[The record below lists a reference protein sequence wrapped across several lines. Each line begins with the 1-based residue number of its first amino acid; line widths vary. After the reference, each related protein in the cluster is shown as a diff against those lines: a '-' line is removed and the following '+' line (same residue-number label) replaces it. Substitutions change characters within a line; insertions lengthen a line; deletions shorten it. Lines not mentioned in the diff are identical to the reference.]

1 MRARRGAGPGA
12 SRERRARPHASGDR
26 FGLFFRRLLETNTGV
41 GANVGGVITANDPS
55 PFPFPFP
62 SALVLAFFAL
72 DPDPERPASS
82 RGPPRAVAGVAGSL
96 FTPDPDGGARFA
108 PRLLGVGVA
117 STEPEPEPEPEPS
130 VPGLGDASLAARLRR
145 DASEGVRGL
154 PTPTLRARFF
164 SVGSSFA
171 AFGVFA
177 PFASPFPPR
186 AVAVADDRTG
196 SSTAA
201 AAASSDGAM
210 SAPDDTLHEMLQKSL
225 ASACSVLLQWRHA
238 PARAEPRPLADPP
251 FPRGC
256 GRSERNTTRAL
267 LMT

>member
-1 MRARRGAGPGA
+1 M
-12 SRERRARPHASGDR
+12 D
-26 FGLFFRRLLETNTGV
+26 TNTGV

-55 PFPFPFP
+55 PFPFPFPFPFP

-117 STEPEPEPEPEPS
+117 STEPEPS

-154 PTPTLRARFF
+154 PAPTLRARLF

-171 AFGVFA
+171 ALGVFP

>member
-1 MRARRGAGPGA
+1 M
-12 SRERRARPHASGDR
+12 
-26 FGLFFRRLLETNTGV
+26 ETNTGV

-55 PFPFPFP
+55 PFP

-96 FTPDPDGGARFA
+96 FTPDPDPDGGARFA

-154 PTPTLRARFF
+154 PAPTLRARFF

-210 SAPDDTLHEMLQKSL
+210 SAPDDTLQEMLQKSL